1 MRGIY
6 PSPKSLKLVGRMV
19 AFDVCGLFCISKEE
33 EMKRS
38 KRFEKLEKM
47 PINEDGFSYEWPE
60 VGLIAMES
68 PYDPVPSV
76 KVEDGVIV
84 EMDGIKRE
92 DFDSLDKFIADYGI
106 DVANAEA
113 SMAIDSLEIARMLVD
128 IHVPREEIVKICCA
142 CTPAKIVEIMSH
154 LNVVEMMMAQMKM
167 RARKTPANQAHA
179 TNLDDN
185 PVLVAADAAE
195 EAARGFAELETTCA
209 VARYAPFNAI
219 SLMIGSQA
227 GRAGVLTQ
235 CSMEEA
241 TELALGMRG
250 FTSYAETLSV
260 YGTEQVLIDGG
271 DTAYSKAFLASAY
284 ASRGIKIR
292 YTSGTGSEVLMG
304 NAEGKSML
312 YLEARCLFLTKACG
326 VQGIQNGSIN
336 AIPLVAAVPNGFRA
350 IAAENIIASM
360 LNIEVA
366 AGNDTAFTHSDFR
379 RGSKLMMQ
387 FMPGTDYITSGY
399 GGIPNL
405 DNVFAGSNEDCD
417 DYDDWYTLQRDM
429 KVDGGIHPIT
439 EEEAIAVRNKA
450 AKAMQ
455 AVFEGLKLPP
465 ITDEEVEAATYAY
478 CYKDMPPRNKAEDTK
493 AATAM
498 MDRGTTL
505 ADIIKILY
513 EAGFEDIAENL
524 TNCLKQRVI
533 GDYLHTSSFLDEDFR
548 VHSAVNDR
556 NDYTGPGTGYRISDE
571 RWEVLKE
578 KYSALKPQDV

>member
-1 MRGIY
+1 M
-6 PSPKSLKLVGRMV
+6 
-19 AFDVCGLFCISKEE
+19 LFAVFVLKEE

-47 PINEDGFSYEWPE
+47 PIMNDGFSYEWE
-60 VGLIAMES
+60 EKGLIAMES
-68 PYDPVPSV
+68 QFDPEPSI
-76 KVEDGVIV
+76 KISDGIVV

-92 DFDSLDKFIADYGI
+92 AFDSLDKFIADYGI
-106 DVANAEA
+106 NKEYAEEA
-113 SMAIDSLEIARMLVD
+113 MKIDSLQIARMLVD
-128 IHVPREEIVKICCA
+128 IHVPREKIVKICTA
-142 CTPAKIVEIMSH
+142 STPAKLTEIMSH

-167 RARKTPANQAHA
+167 RARKAPANQAHA

-185 PVLVAADAAE
+185 PVLLAADAAE
-195 EAARGFAELETTCA
+195 EGKRGFAELETTCA
-209 VARYAPFNAI
+209 LARYAPFNAI
-219 SLMIGSQA
+219 ALMVGAQA
-227 GRAGVLTQ
+227 GRAGVLNQ

-241 TELALGMRG
+241 TELELGMRG

-292 YTSGTGSEVLMG
+292 YTSGTGSEVMMG
-304 NAEGKSML
+304 DAEGKSML
-312 YLEARCLFLTKACG
+312 YLETRCLFLTKACG

-336 AIPLVAAVPNGFRA
+336 AIPLVAAIPNGFRA
-350 IAAENIIASM
+350 IAAESLIASM

-366 AGNDTAFTHSDFR
+366 SGNDTAFTHSDFR

-417 DYDDWYTLQRDM
+417 DYEDWYTLQRDM
-429 KVDGGIHPIT
+429 KVDGGIKPIK
-439 EEEAIAVRNKA
+439 EEEAIEVRSKA

-455 AVFEGLKLPP
+455 AVFRGLELPE

-478 CYKDMPPRNKAEDTK
+478 CYKDMPPRNKAEDMK
-493 AATAM
+493 AASDM
-498 MDRGTTL
+498 MKKGTTVI
-505 ADIIKILY
+505 DIIKLLY

-524 TNCLKQRVI
+524 KNQLKQRVI
-533 GDYLHTSSFLDEDFR
+533 GDYLHTSSLFDENYK

-556 NDYTGPGTGYRISDE
+556 NDYMGPGTGYRVSDE
-571 RWEVLKE
+571 RWSEIKE
-578 KYSALKPQDV
+578 KFSALKPQNV

>member
-1 MRGIY
+1 
-6 PSPKSLKLVGRMV
+6 
-19 AFDVCGLFCISKEE
+19 
-33 EMKRS
+33 MKRS
-38 KRFEKLEKM
+38 KRFCKLEEM
-47 PINEDGFSYEWPE
+47 PINKDGFSYEWEE

-68 PYDPVPSV
+68 RFDPKPSI
-76 KVEDGVIV
+76 KVENGLIV

-92 DFDSLDKFIADYGI
+92 DFDSLDKFIADFGI
-106 DVANAEA
+106 NVEYAEEA
-113 SMAIDSLEIARMLVD
+113 MKIESLEIARMLVD
-128 IHVPREEIVKICCA
+128 INVPREDIVKICMA
-142 CTPAKIVEIMSH
+142 SSPAKLAEIMSH
-154 LNVVEMMMAQMKM
+154 MNVVEMMMAQMKM

-185 PVLVAADAAE
+185 PVLLAADAAE
-195 EAARGFAELETTCA
+195 EGARGFAEVETTCA
-209 VARYAPFNAI
+209 LARYAPFNAI
-219 SLMIGSQA
+219 ALMIGGQA
-227 GRAGVLTQ
+227 GRAGVLNQ

-292 YTSGTGSEVLMG
+292 YTSGTGAEVLMG
-304 NAEGKSML
+304 DAEGKSML
-312 YLEARCLFLTKACG
+312 YLETRCLYLTKACG

-350 IAAENIIASM
+350 IAAESLIASM

-366 AGNDTAFTHSDFR
+366 SGNDTAFTHSDFR

-387 FMPGTDYITSGY
+387 FMSGTDYVTSGY

-417 DYDDWYTLQRDM
+417 DYDDWYVLQRDM
-429 KVDGGIHPIT
+429 KVDGGIKPIR
-439 EEEAIAVRNKA
+439 EEEAIRVRNKA
-450 AKAMQ
+450 ARALQ
-455 AVFEGLKLPP
+455 AVFEGLQLPP

-478 CYKDMPPRNKAEDTK
+478 CYKDMPSRNKAEDMK
-493 AATAM
+493 AATDM
-498 MDRGTTL
+498 MDRGTTII
-505 ADIIKILY
+505 DIIKILH
-513 EAGFEDIAENL
+513 EAGFEDVAENL
-524 TNCLKQRVI
+524 MNQMKQRVI
-533 GDYLHTSSFLDEDFR
+533 GDYLHTSALFDENYH

-556 NDYTGPGTGYRISDE
+556 NDYMGPGTGYRLSDE
-571 RWEVLKE
+571 RWEELKI
-578 KYSALKPQDV
+578 KYNALTPQEV

>member
-1 MRGIY
+1 
-6 PSPKSLKLVGRMV
+6 
-19 AFDVCGLFCISKEE
+19 
-33 EMKRS
+33 MKRS
-38 KRFEKLEKM
+38 KRFEKLESM

-76 KVEDGVIV
+76 KVENGVIV

-379 RGSKLMMQ
+379 RGAKLMMQ
-387 FMPGTDYITSGY
+387 FMPGTDYVTSGY

-429 KVDGGIHPIT
+429 KVDGGIKPIK

-450 AKAMQ
+450 ARAMQ
-455 AVFEGLKLPP
+455 AVFEGLKLPQ

-513 EAGFEDIAENL
+513 EAGFEDIATNL

-533 GDYLHTSSFLDEDFR
+533 GDYLHTSSFLDEEFK

-571 RWEVLKE
+571 RWDELKE
-578 KYSALKPQDV
+578 KFSALKPQDV